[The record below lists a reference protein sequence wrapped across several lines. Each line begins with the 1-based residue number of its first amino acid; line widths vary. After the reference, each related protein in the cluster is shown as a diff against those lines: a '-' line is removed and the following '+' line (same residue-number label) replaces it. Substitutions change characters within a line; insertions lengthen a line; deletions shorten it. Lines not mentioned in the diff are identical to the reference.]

1 MAFLGLFN
9 IYALRVNL
17 SVAVVAMTEK
27 REITNKHG
35 IDVYEKHFDWNSKEK
50 GLIASSFFYGYLLT
64 QIVGGVMAKKV
75 GGKLVRK
82 TNSNTCSKFNVFHFI

>member
-27 REITNKHG
+27 REIKYENG
-35 IDVYEKHFDWNSKEK
+35 IEVYEKHFDWNSKEK
-50 GLIASSFFYGYLLT
+50 GLISSSFFYGYLLT
-64 QIVGGVMAKKV
+64 QIVGGVLAKKV

-82 TNSNTCSKFNVFHFI
+82 IN

>member
-27 REITNKHG
+27 RETTNEHG
-35 IDVYEKHFDWNSKEK
+35 VDVYERHFDWNSKEK

-75 GGKLVRK
+75 GGKLVRR
-82 TNSNTCSKFNVFHFI
+82 TNTITCSMFNKFNFD